1 MLCETQEDVD
11 YHWEKLSE
19 GGDSKAQQCGWLKD
33 RYGVSW
39 QIMPQLLVKMIQD
52 KDIEKS
58 QKVVKAMLQM
68 QKIDIETLRQA
79 YDGA

>member
-1 MLCETQEDVD
+1 
-11 YHWEKLSE
+11 
-19 GGDSKAQQCGWLKD
+19 
-33 RYGVSW
+33 
-39 QIMPQLLVKMIQD
+39 MIQD
-52 KDIEKS
+52 KDTEKS